1 MNLQPI
7 HTTLKNTLLT
17 ILIVLISFT
26 INAQNNTEILNNNV
40 LNTKE
45 NQPTKNSW
53 WQKTTIYQ
61 IYPRSFYDSNGDGIG
76 DLKGIVQKLD
86 YIKDLGFETIWIS
99 PFFLSPQADFGYDI
113 KDYLTIA
120 PEYGTMEDAE
130 LLIDEIHKRNM
141 KIVFDMVMNHTSDQ
155 HEWFQQSK
163 QSKDNEKSDWY
174 IWRDEKNNWKSMVG
188 GSAWHY
194 CKERKQYYLA
204 TFLPFQPDL
213 NYRNNDV
220 KNAMLNN
227 VRFWLEKGVDGYRLD
242 IFNVIY
248 KDDQFTNNPFTFQ
261 IAPNEE
267 NPLGFFQKA
276 EFSLNRPETALFAK
290 ELRAVSSEFGDK
302 LLLGEVTGNFETIKS
317 YMGNGNINNGLG
329 LVFIFEM
336 LNFDFKAKYFH
347 HLVSEIENKFA
358 EPFTPVYAFSNHDR
372 RRANTRLKNEQEK
385 TKLLHLFQL
394 TVRGVPCVYY
404 GEEIGMEDLKIPYKK
419 GLDPVAQ
426 KYKRV
431 PRFITEMK
439 NETLNRDDLRTP
451 MQWSD
456 KKNAGFSS
464 SDSTWLPVN
473 SNFTSTNVE
482 TQMSDSTS
490 MLHHFKSLLQIR
502 NTNEAFQSGALE
514 LIKTDFSENILGYK
528 RTLNHNSFTVL
539 INFSKQQIQLPDN
552 FIKGKIIYQLEN
564 SNQQNLQAW
573 GAIVVEN

>member
-1 MNLQPI
+1 M
-7 HTTLKNTLLT
+7 KNTLLA
-17 ILIVLISFT
+17 ILFVLTSFH
-26 INAQNNTEILNNNV
+26 INAQKNTEALKNNIS
-40 LNTKE
+40 E
-45 NQPTKNSW
+45 IYINQPSEVSW

-61 IYPRSFYDSNGDGIG
+61 IYPRSYYDSNGNGVG
-76 DLKGIVQKLD
+76 DLKGIIQKLD

-113 KDYLTIA
+113 KDYQSIA
-120 PEYGTMEDAE
+120 PEYGTMQDAE
-130 LLIDEIHKRNM
+130 QLIAEIHKRDI

-163 QSKDNEKSDWY
+163 QSKNNDKSDWY

-194 CKERKQYYLA
+194 CKERNQYYLA

-213 NYRNNDV
+213 NYRNPAV
-220 KNAMLNN
+220 KEAMLNN
-227 VRFWLEKGVDGYRLD
+227 ARFWLAKGIDGYRLD

-248 KDDQFTNNPFTFQ
+248 KDYHFRNNPFTFQ

-276 EFSLNRPETALFAK
+276 EFSLNRPETAIFAK

-317 YMGNGNINNGLG
+317 YMGEGETNNGLG

-336 LNFDFKAKYFH
+336 LNFDFKAKYFY
-347 HLVSEIENKFA
+347 HLVSEIEAQFA
-358 EPFTPVYAFSNHDR
+358 PPFTPVYAFSNHDR

-426 KYKRV
+426 KYKGV

-456 KKNAGFSS
+456 KKNAGFST

-490 MLHHFKSLLQIR
+490 MLHHFKSLLKIR
-502 NTNEAFQSGALE
+502 NENEAFQSGALE
-514 LIKTDFSENILGYK
+514 LIKTNISENILCYK
-528 RTLNHNSFTVL
+528 RILNDKSYTVL
-539 INFSKQQIQLPDN
+539 INFSKKKIELPDN
-552 FIKGKIIYQLEN
+552 FLQGKMIYQLEN

-573 GAIVVEN
+573 GAIVVEDWR